1 MGEDVYLLEKA
12 KYERDRRL
20 RIKGMGKARI
30 PSMKYDAVC
39 KRIQRER
46 ATLKKREAELA
57 AVERINVTDNNTAT
71 AAATSTAAVTV
82 TVVPK
87 KRKGKNTG
95 ASIISMTKVSH
106 KITSYLGSYWQE
118 KSVHKNATKS
128 TTMTGSRIRR
138 VASNHSIHNNSIQ
151 EIDISSKDANY
162 LEYKPTNKK
171 RKSPILKIN
180 NKNLKEPPIHPVTDT
195 NNSDQSRPRHF
206 TTPDMIKRLDPIYL
220 DRTIGPCEYP
230 VKLMIEKL

>member
-30 PSMKYDAVC
+30 PSMKYDAVR

-46 ATLKKREAELA
+46 AALKKREAELA

-71 AAATSTAAVTV
+71 AAATSTAAV

-180 NKNLKEPPIHPVTDT
+180 NKNVKEPPIHPVTDT